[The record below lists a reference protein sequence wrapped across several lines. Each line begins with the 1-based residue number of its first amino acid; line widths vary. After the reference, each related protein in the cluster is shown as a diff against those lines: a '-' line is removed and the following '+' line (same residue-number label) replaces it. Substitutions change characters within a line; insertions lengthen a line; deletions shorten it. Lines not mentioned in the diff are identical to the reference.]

1 MKGLKSATVASKK
14 PVAELLGAKAEP
26 KKTMKKEKVQKVSKK
41 KDADAPK
48 RPAGA
53 FFIFMEEFRKSFK
66 LEFPDAKSGPVVGK
80 AGGEKWKSLSASEKA
95 PYVEKASKRKAEY
108 EIAMQEYEKKKLNCN
123 ADAEKSVVTEKSAS
137 ACEIHDDEAGQE
149 VSS

>member
-1 MKGLKSATVASKK
+1 MKGLKSSTVASKK

-66 LEFPDAKSGPVVGK
+66 LEFPDAKSGPTVGK
-80 AGGEKWKSLSASEKA
+80 AGGEKWKSLSATEKA

-108 EIAMQEYEKKKLNCN
+108 EIAMQEYEKKKLNCS
-123 ADAEKSVVTEKSAS
+123 AEAEKSVVTEKSAS